1 VGPFGN
7 RIWTLEEVCTML
19 EERNQEYWWQ
29 VDEEE
34 KEYNAKPK
42 AQHPKQLNK

>member
-1 VGPFGN
+1 
-7 RIWTLEEVCTML
+7 ML